1 MTKHSPYKREKIYL
15 KGNIFPDIRVGMQ
28 RVILT
33 PTVETIDNKQIE
45 TENQPICIYDTGGP
59 YTDPSIQTDISKGI
73 ATLRKNWIDNRHT
86 KSLCFLVLNIV
97 ATSLCHT

>member
-33 PTVETIDNKQIE
+33 PTVETIDNKNDTAIIRL
-45 TENQPICIYDTGGP
+45 NNFFIFFSSIYLD
-59 YTDPSIQTDISKGI
+59 DIFNEKVS
-73 ATLRKNWIDNRHT
+73 T
-86 KSLCFLVLNIV
+86 F
-97 ATSLCHT
+97 